1 MSSIPVENIN
11 NSFFDGYYK
20 DIWRALIPDALT
32 KAEVDY
38 LVNEAGLKPGS
49 KVLDLMCGYGRHAL
63 SLARLGINVTAVD
76 NLADYIREIRE
87 VVETEDLPV
96 TALNEDV
103 IQFQTNDKY
112 DLIICMGNSVSFF
125 NREDSEKLFSGIS
138 KNLNKNGKFIFS
150 SWMIAEI
157 FTLHALRQNQYLSH
171 PMEVL
176 KKREAL
182 ITFTL

>member
-1 MSSIPVENIN
+1 
-11 NSFFDGYYK
+11 
-20 DIWRALIPDALT
+20 
-32 KAEVDY
+32 
-38 LVNEAGLKPGS
+38 
-49 KVLDLMCGYGRHAL
+49 MCGYGRHAL

-125 NREDSEKLFSGIS
+125 NRRIRKNCFRDFKESEQKWKIYF
-138 KNLNKNGKFIFS
+138 
-150 SWMIAEI
+150 
-157 FTLHALRQNQYLSH
+157 
-171 PMEVL
+171 
-176 KKREAL
+176 
-182 ITFTL
+182 